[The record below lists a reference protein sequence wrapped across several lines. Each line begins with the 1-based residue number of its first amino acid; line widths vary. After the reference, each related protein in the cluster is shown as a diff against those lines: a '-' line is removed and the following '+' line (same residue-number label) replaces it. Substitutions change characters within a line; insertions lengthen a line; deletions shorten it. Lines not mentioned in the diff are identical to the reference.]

1 MLWPQRF
8 TRYILTDILQLFS
21 VALIGMTSVIML
33 GLIVQRLVTAGVSFS
48 ALTQLLPY
56 TSIISLQFAV
66 PATMLFAVCTI
77 YGRISADNEITAVKS
92 IGVSPWRVIYPTLI
106 FAFLMSPIAVW
117 INDTAVSWGIPGIQ
131 KVGLHSLEEIVYTA
145 LRTNRSF
152 VSEQGLTI
160 HVHDVQG
167 RWLMYPTISIYGDAI
182 SEPQRISAEKARLQF
197 KPEKES
203 LTLELIN
210 WKSDNGAKWKLN
222 GGPDKILIDLPLSK
236 AAKRG
241 TGERTASLVALRDIG
256 TCREEIQ
263 TELDRRHSKL
273 LTRSSISLV
282 SGKTK
287 LLYESLAYEH
297 RGVVADGELR
307 IKRLNAEPYR
317 RWAQGFSCFFFV
329 WMGIPLAIIR
339 KSADYT
345 ATFAICFL
353 PILLIYYPLF
363 MLGVEKSKGGVWH
376 PASPWI
382 ANVVLFLLGA
392 WMMRRV
398 YRE

>member
-8 TRYILTDILQLFS
+8 TRYILVDIVQLFL

-48 ALTQLLPY
+48 TLTQLLPY
-56 TSIISLQFAV
+56 TTIISLQFAV

-92 IGVSPWRVIYPTLI
+92 IGVSPWRIIYPTLI
-106 FAFLMSPIAVW
+106 FGFLMSPLAVW
-117 INDTAVSWGIPGIQ
+117 INDKAVSWGLPGIQ
-131 KVGLHSLEEIVYTA
+131 QVGLHSLEEIVYKA
-145 LRTNRSF
+145 LRTNRSY

-160 HVHDVQG
+160 HVHDVEG
-167 RWLMYPTISIYGDAI
+167 RWLIYPTISIYGDPG
-182 SEPQRISAEKARLQF
+182 SEPQRISAEKASLRF
-197 KPEKES
+197 NPEKES

-210 WKSDNGAKWKLN
+210 WKSNNGVKWKLD
-222 GGPDKILIDLPLSK
+222 GGPGSIQIDLPLSK
-236 AAKRG
+236 AAQRG
-241 TGERTASLVALRDIG
+241 VGERSVSLVALRDIG
-256 TCREEIQ
+256 ACREEIQ
-263 TELDRRHSKL
+263 SEMDNRHAKL
-273 LTRSSISLV
+273 LTRNAITLV
-282 SGKTK
+282 SGKNK
-287 LLYESLAYEH
+287 LMYDPIIWEYRNTLAD
-297 RGVVADGELR
+297 RELR
-307 IKRLNAEPYR
+307 LKRLNAEPYR

-363 MLGVEKSKGGVWH
+363 MLGVEKSKGGAWH

-382 ANVVLFLLGA
+382 ANGMLFLLGA

>member
-8 TRYILTDILQLFS
+8 TRYILTDIVQLFL

-33 GLIVQRLVTAGVSFS
+33 GLIFKELVTTGISFS
-48 ALTQLLPY
+48 ALTKLLPY
-56 TSIISLQFAV
+56 ASIISLQFAV

-92 IGVSPWRVIYPTLI
+92 IGVSPWRVIYPTLV
-106 FAFLMSPIAVW
+106 FGFLMSPFAVW
-117 INDTAVSWGIPGIQ
+117 INDTAVSWGLPGIQ
-131 KVGLHSLEEIVYTA
+131 KVGMHSLEEIVYTA

-152 VSEQGLTI
+152 VSAHGLTI
-160 HVHDVQG
+160 HVHDVEG
-167 RWLMYPTISIYGDAI
+167 RWLIYPTISIYGDPG
-182 SEPQRISAEKARLQF
+182 SEPQRISAEKASLRF
-197 KPEKES
+197 NPEQES

-222 GGPDKILIDLPLSK
+222 GGPGSIQIDLPLAK
-236 AAKRG
+236 ATQKG
-241 TGERTASLVALRDIG
+241 GSDGSVSLIALRDIG
-256 TCREEIQ
+256 SRRTEIQ
-263 TELDRRHSKL
+263 ADLERCHSKL

-282 SGKTK
+282 TGKTK
-287 LLYESLAYEH
+287 LLYEPMAYEN
-297 RGVVADGELR
+297 RAFLLERELR
-307 IKRLNAEPYR
+307 LKRLNAEPYR

-329 WMGIPLAIIR
+329 WIGIPMAIIR

-363 MLGVEKSKGGVWH
+363 MLGVEKSKGGSWH

-382 ANVVLFLLGA
+382 ANVVLFALGA